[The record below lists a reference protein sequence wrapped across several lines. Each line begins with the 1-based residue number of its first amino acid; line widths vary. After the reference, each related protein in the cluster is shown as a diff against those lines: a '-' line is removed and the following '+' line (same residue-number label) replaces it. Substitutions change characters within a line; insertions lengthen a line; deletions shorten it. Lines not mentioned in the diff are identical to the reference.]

1 MPSEMKSRT
10 YILLLMALALANVVA
25 AFCFFRLDLTE
36 DGRYSLSRSTKTML
50 SNLEEPLE
58 VRLLLDGEMNA
69 SFLRLKNVSSELLQE
84 MAVFADVRF
93 TTEAPSADEKGPIS
107 ELQPTIIHEKQRGGQ
122 TVQTALFPYAYL
134 RYKGRATIVPLLR
147 NNRGL
152 SGEENINLS
161 IEQLEFAFAEG
172 ISSLKREEVQKIA
185 FLEGHGEL
193 NELQT
198 YDLCSELAKYF
209 QVDRGSLTGRTED
222 LLPYKALVIADPHK
236 PFSDAEKYQIDQY
249 LMHGG
254 RLLIAVDGVR
264 FSEDILSSEG
274 FTPVIAQDL
283 NLQDMLFRWGVR
295 VSPTLLQD
303 RQCMPIPVDVSQD
316 PQQPN
321 FQPMPWYYAPLLLT
335 SQVSPISR
343 NLMQVSSTFCSGL
356 ELVGEEDGLEKNVL
370 LATSNASRA
379 IVAPA
384 EVDLS
389 LIELDQAMFVHQFI
403 PVAASVEGCFNSL
416 YAHRIAP
423 EGVSRTLP
431 LKKQSEPT
439 KMVVIASGSVMRAE
453 VQQGQPLPL
462 GYDRYTGMQF
472 ANKDFIVNALLYLT
486 DDENLIGLRN
496 KEVTLRLINEQ
507 RAIKLRTKVQILT
520 IVLPLLLLAL
530 VGSIFLFIRKK
541 RYAK

>member
-1 MPSEMKSRT
+1 
-10 YILLLMALALANVVA
+10 MALALANVVA
-25 AFCFFRLDLTE
+25 AFCFFRWDLTE

-50 SNLEEPLE
+50 SSLEEPLE

-69 SFLRLKNVSSELLQE
+69 SFLRLKNASSEFLQE
-84 MAVFADVRF
+84 MAVFADIRC
-93 TTEAPSADEKGPIS
+93 TTEAPSADDKSPIS

-134 RYKGRATIVPLLR
+134 RYRGRSTIVPLLR

-172 ISSLKREEVQKIA
+172 ISSLKREAVQKIA

-198 YDLCSELAKYF
+198 YDLCTELAKYF
-209 QVDRGSLTGRTED
+209 QVDRGCLTGRTED
-222 LLPYKALVIADPHK
+222 LLPYKALVIADPHL
-236 PFSDAEKYQIDQY
+236 PFSDADKYQIDQY
-249 LMHGG
+249 LMYGG

-283 NLQDMLFRWGVR
+283 QLQDLLFRWGVR

-303 RQCMPIPVDVSQD
+303 RQCMPIPVDVSLD

-356 ELVGEEDGLEKNVL
+356 ELVGDDDGLEKNVL

-389 LIELDQAMFVHQFI
+389 LIELDPAMFVHQFI
-403 PVAASVEGCFNSL
+403 PVAASIEGCFHSL

-423 EGVSRTLP
+423 EGVSLTMP
-431 LKKQSEPT
+431 LKQQSEPT

-453 VQQGQPLPL
+453 VQQGQPMPL

-507 RAIKLRTKVQILT
+507 RAIEMRTRVQILT

-530 VGSIFLFIRKK
+530 AGTIFLFIRKK